1 MNPRERLVAAA
12 IGVVLAGIV
21 VWFAGSWYF
30 GELEKRENSLQ
41 KLTTDVR
48 KRKADQ
54 RAAQQ
59 ASKRLADYERRSL
72 PPDPHLAKSLYEKWL
87 LQVASEVQP
96 SLKLDVNGKPPTA
109 LINNTYSRL
118 SCTIKTQGELPQL
131 VEFLYRIQAVDWMHR
146 IDTLNLVPRN
156 DSRLIDMTLT
166 VSALSLHSAA
176 PATEL
181 VEVVAEK
188 YKDSKLAE
196 YRDPIINRNFFGAPN
211 RKPQI
216 DLPSRTDA
224 TIDRSFELTIK
235 ATDPDAFDKIAS
247 YQLVK
252 SADESARL
260 DPKTGKFT
268 WRPKQKGDFAFEFAV
283 KDDGLPNLASET
295 KRVLITVKD
304 PPKDVARPTKP
315 SFDDAKYTVL
325 TAVIDD
331 TGTGEIWLSVRPK
344 GEKRVL
350 QVGDKFEIGSVKGE
364 VSEIGVDDVLL
375 MVDGKLRRLEVGD
388 TLAMGDAKD

>member
-1 MNPRERLVAAA
+1 
-12 IGVVLAGIV
+12 
-21 VWFAGSWYF
+21 
-30 GELEKRENSLQ
+30 
-41 KLTTDVR
+41 
-48 KRKADQ
+48 
-54 RAAQQ
+54 
-59 ASKRLADYERRSL
+59 
-72 PPDPHLAKSLYEKWL
+72 
-87 LQVASEVQP
+87 
-96 SLKLDVNGKPPTA
+96 
-109 LINNTYSRL
+109 
-118 SCTIKTQGELPQL
+118 
-131 VEFLYRIQAVDWMHR
+131 
-146 IDTLNLVPRN
+146 
-156 DSRLIDMTLT
+156 LT
-166 VSALSLHSAA
+166 VSALSLRSAA

-181 VEVVAEK
+181 VEAVAEK
-188 YKDSKLAE
+188 YKESKLAD

-235 ATDPDAFDKIAS
+235 GTDPDAFDKIAS
-247 YQLVK
+247 YQLEK
-252 SADESARL
+252 SADESAKL

-268 WRPKQKGDFAFEFAV
+268 WRPKQKGDFAFEFSV

-304 PPKDVARPTKP
+304 PPKEVARSPKST
-315 SFDDAKYTVL
+315 FDDAKYTVL

-331 TGTGEIWLSVRPK
+331 TGTGEIWLNVRPK

-388 TLAMGDAKD
+388 TLAMGDSKD

>member
-12 IGVVLAGIV
+12 IGVLIAGV
-21 VWFAGSWYF
+21 VAWFATSWYF
-30 GELEKRENSLQ
+30 GLVETRENQLQ
-41 KLTTDVR
+41 KLTSEVK
-48 KRKADQ
+48 KRNADQ

-72 PPDPHLAKSLYEKWL
+72 PPDTTLAKSLYEKWL
-87 LQVASEVQP
+87 LQVASEVEP
-96 SLKLDVNGKPPTA
+96 KLNVEIIGKPPTQP
-109 LINNTYSRL
+109 IKNTFSRL
-118 SCTIKTQGELPQL
+118 SFTVKTQAELPQI
-131 VEFLYRIQAVDWMHR
+131 VAFLYRIQTVDWMHR

-156 DSRLIDMTLT
+156 DSRKIDVTMSI
-166 VSALSLHSAA
+166 SALSVKSAA

-181 VEVVAEK
+181 TEVIAEK
-188 YKDSKLAE
+188 YKDKNLAV
-196 YRDPIINRNFFGAPN
+196 YREPIINRNFFGAPN
-211 RKPQI
+211 RKPQL

-224 TIDRSFELTIK
+224 TIDKPFEQTIK

-247 YQLVK
+247 YTLVK
-252 SADESARL
+252 SADESAKL
-260 DPKTGKFT
+260 DSKTGKFT
-268 WRPKQKGDFAFEFAV
+268 WRPKKKGEFAFEFSVA
-283 KDDGLPNLASET
+283 DDGLPPLTSET
-295 KRVLITVKD
+295 KRMLITVKD
-304 PPKDVARPTKP
+304 PKPPDIAPRKP

-331 TGTGEIWLSVRPK
+331 TGTGEIWLNVRPK
-344 GEKRVL
+344 GETRVL

-388 TLAMGDAKD
+388 TLAMSDSRD

>member
-12 IGVVLAGIV
+12 IGVVIAGV
-21 VWFAGSWYF
+21 VAWFATSWYF
-30 GELEKRENSLQ
+30 GLVETRENQLQ
-41 KLTTDVR
+41 KLTSEVK
-48 KRKADQ
+48 KRNADQ

-72 PPDPHLAKSLYEKWL
+72 PPDAMLAKSLYEKWL
-87 LQVASEVQP
+87 IQVASEVQP
-96 SLKLDVNGKPPTA
+96 KLVIEVTSKPPTQP
-109 LINNTYSRL
+109 IKNTFSRL
-118 SCTIKTQGELPQL
+118 SFTVKTQAELPQI
-131 VEFLYRIQAVDWMHR
+131 VEFLYRIQTVDWMHR

-156 DSRLIDMTLT
+156 DSRKIDVTLSI
-166 VSALSLHSAA
+166 SALSVKSAA

-181 VEVVAEK
+181 TEMVAEK
-188 YKDSKLAE
+188 YKDKTLAD
-196 YRDPIINRNFFGAPN
+196 YRDPIIKRNFFGAPN
-211 RKPQI
+211 RKPQL
-216 DLPSRTDA
+216 DLPSRIDA
-224 TIDRSFELTIK
+224 TVDKTFEQTIK
-235 ATDPDAFDKIAS
+235 ATDPDAFDKIAN
-247 YQLVK
+247 YTLVK
-252 SADESARL
+252 AADETATL

-268 WRPKQKGDFAFEFAV
+268 WRPKKKGDFAFEISV
-283 KDDGLPNLASET
+283 TDDGYPNLTSEV
-295 KRVLITVKD
+295 KRMMITVKD
-304 PPKDVARPTKP
+304 PPKEVARSKP

-331 TGTGEIWLSVRPK
+331 TGTSEIWLNVRPK

-364 VSEIGVDDVLL
+364 VSAIGVDDVLL